1 MLLRRFRRHFGIS
14 SRQVAVQTR
23 LAWYWRWT
31 LMAGA
36 AGAVA
41 AAAWFAWTLGTGLP
55 ADGGPAGDNLLD
67 LQEQVAALEQEN
79 TRLRADLAETDSR
92 LKIESGMR
100 ADMTRQLKALADE
113 AASARDESAVLKAL
127 LAQNGRTPGVSISRF
142 RVQRD
147 GDGYRYRLTLMHN
160 ATGDREFQGQVRL
173 VANVMQDG
181 KPVAMALPLAGGE
194 AQPATALS
202 FRLFQPLEGTFR
214 IPGNATLRSLEVRV
228 FENGAA
234 QPKATQTALVS

>member
-1 MLLRRFRRHFGIS
+1 MLLRKFRRHFGIS
-14 SRQVAVQTR
+14 SRKVAVQTH
-23 LAWYWRWT
+23 LAWYWRWM
-31 LMAGA
+31 LLAAA
-36 AGAVA
+36 AGAIG
-41 AAAWFAWTLGTGLP
+41 AAAWFAWNLGAGMP
-55 ADGGPAGDNLLD
+55 AAGGGAEESLAD

-79 TRLRADLAETDSR
+79 TRLRADLAASDSR

-100 ADMTRQLKALADE
+100 ADMTRQLKTLADE
-113 AASARDESAVLKAL
+113 AASARDEAAVLKAL

-160 ATGDREFQGQVRL
+160 ATGEREFQGQVRL
-173 VANVMQDG
+173 VANVIQDG
-181 KPVAMALPLAGGE
+181 KAVAMPLPLPGGE
-194 AQPATALS
+194 AQSGTALS
-202 FRLFQPLEGTFR
+202 FRLFQPVEGTFR

-234 QPKATQTALVS
+234 QPRATQTALVS

>member
-1 MLLRRFRRHFGIS
+1 ML
-14 SRQVAVQTR
+14 AV
-23 LAWYWRWT
+23 
-31 LMAGA
+31 A
-36 AGAVA
+36 AGIVG
-41 AAAWFAWTLGTGLP
+41 AAAWFAWTL
-55 ADGGPAGDNLLD
+55 AFGGAAGDGVPGND
-67 LQEQVAALEQEN
+67 RADIQAQVVALEQEN
-79 TRLRADLAETDSR
+79 ARLRADLAETDSR

-100 ADMTRQLKALADE
+100 VDMTRQLKALADE

-173 VANVMQDG
+173 VANVIQDG
-181 KPVAMALPLAGGE
+181 KAVAMPLPVAGGE

-202 FRLFQPLEGTFR
+202 FKLFQPLEGTFR

-228 FENGAA
+228 F
-234 QPKATQTALVS
+234 